1 MSTVLRLGAPAAL
14 SSSSSSTTYSPERTS
29 KPLTTCLRSTLRPS
43 ASTSSCAI
51 SAPSGSCS
59 SRNWTPCGS
68 AAPKTFTGTSMPAK
82 DSAPFQI
89 DLGTSQALPA
99 GRRAYARARADRQQC
114 DVVAGVARLRSH
126 DGALDGV
133 DDGLRR
139 MAAHA
144 GEHGDEARLPE
155 R

>member
-1 MSTVLRLGAPAAL
+1 MSTVLRLGALAAL
-14 SSSSSSTTYSPERTS
+14 SSSSSSTTYSLERTS

-51 SAPSGSCS
+51 SAPSGSWS

-82 DSAPFQI
+82 ESAPFQI

-99 GRRAYARARADRQQC
+99 ARRAHARADGQQG
-114 DVVAGVARLRSH
+114 DVVARIARLRGH
-126 DGALDGV
+126 HGALDGV
-133 DDGLRR
+133 DDGL
-139 MAAHA
+139 
-144 GEHGDEARLPE
+144 
-155 R
+155 